1 MFLAYF
7 ICFLHGLVLSSFRVA
22 VPFAVVVVVVVVETA
37 AAFCVM
43 TSNVVIDVTNN
54 EES

>member
-22 VPFAVVVVVVVVETA
+22 VPFAVVVVVVVETA

-43 TSNVVIDVTNN
+43 TSNVVTDVTNN

>member
-22 VPFAVVVVVVVVETA
+22 VPFAVVVVVETA